1 MKLNL
6 NRTFYWISFAWYIY
20 IIGPAA
26 VKKIIQWQQMMDSM
40 QSLGFDKNWTI
51 GIGIMETIG
60 VVVVL
65 AGLLKPTLRTLG
77 VLFLFPFAIGAF
89 TAHMA
94 HQEYHHFYN
103 SLIMCVLSAVLLV
116 LDKRIKIFTHE
127 DKSNVVSSIH

>member
-6 NRTFYWISFAWYIY
+6 NRIFYWISFAWYIY

-26 VKKIIQWQQMMDSM
+26 VKKIIQWQPMMDSM

-51 GIGIMETIG
+51 GIGVLETIG
-60 VVVVL
+60 VLIVL
-65 AGLLKPTLRTLG
+65 AGLLKPSLRTLG

-103 SLIMCVLSAVLLV
+103 SLIMCILSAVLLL
-116 LDKRIKIFTHE
+116 LDKRIKINTSE
-127 DKSNVVSSIH
+127 NENTIVSSSN